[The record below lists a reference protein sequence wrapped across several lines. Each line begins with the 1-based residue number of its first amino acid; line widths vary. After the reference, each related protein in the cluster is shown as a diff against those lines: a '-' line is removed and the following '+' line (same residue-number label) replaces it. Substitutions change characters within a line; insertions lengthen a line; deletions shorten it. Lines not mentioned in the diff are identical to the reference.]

1 LVNGVEY
8 RERSLQWWHSNLGIV
23 LQQPQLFSGTIA
35 ENIRYGRL
43 DSTQEEIEEAA
54 QLVGAHDFVMEL
66 EKNYETEVGE
76 GGNQLSLGQKQ
87 LVSFARA
94 VLKRPRL
101 LIMDEATSSIDTET
115 ELQIQQGLTR
125 VLKGRT
131 SFVIAHRLS
140 TIRAADRILVIDKG
154 QIIEQGTHNDLLRAN
169 GRYHSLY
176 TEQSMRDIVR
186 IDNAI

>member
-1 LVNGVEY
+1 MA
-8 RERSLQWWHSNLGIV
+8 
-23 LQQPQLFSGTIA
+23 LFSGTIGD
-35 ENIRYGRL
+35 NIRYGKL
-43 DSTQEEIEEAA
+43 EASQEEIESAA
-54 QLVGAHDFVMEL
+54 KLAGAHEFIAAME
-66 EKNYETEVGE
+66 NGYDTEVGE

-101 LIMDEATSSIDTET
+101 LVMDEATSSIDTET
-115 ELQIQQGLTR
+115 ERQIQQGLAR

-140 TIRAADRILVIDKG
+140 TIRAADRILVIDRG
-154 QIIEQGTHNDLLRAN
+154 EIVEQGTHQELLARR
-169 GRYHSLY
+169 GRYHDLY

-186 IDNAI
+186 IDDLLDANGTPQLGR